1 VKDNLLRNIN
11 GTVVQVLDDTTP
23 ILVSGNRIDGDNDW
37 LDTSDGA
44 GANVSLDQNTRTPL
58 DSLRF
63 PGKKDG
69 NFCLLPASPY
79 AGMGLSHCQ

>member
-1 VKDNLLRNIN
+1 MLNDIAPV
-11 GTVVQVLDDTTP
+11 
-23 ILVSGNRIDGDNDW
+23 LVSENRLDGDNDW
-37 LDTSDGA
+37 LGTSSGA
-44 GANVSLDQNTRTPL
+44 GANVSLDQNTQVPL

-69 NFCLLPASPY
+69 NFCLLPTSPY